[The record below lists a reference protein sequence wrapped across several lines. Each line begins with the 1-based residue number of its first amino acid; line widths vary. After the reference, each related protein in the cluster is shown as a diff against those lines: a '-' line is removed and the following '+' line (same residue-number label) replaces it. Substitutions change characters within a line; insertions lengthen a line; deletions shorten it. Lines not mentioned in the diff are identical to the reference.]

1 MGAGASA
8 EEKHSKELE
17 KKLKEDAEKDAR
29 TVKLL
34 LLGSLMLQPWSDKT
48 GAHLMLLSV
57 EESHIS
63 PRSRGPL
70 EPRRA
75 AVALRSEVSV
85 GALASLSG
93 AGESGKSTIVKQM
106 KIIHQD
112 GYSLEE
118 CLEFIAI
125 IYGNTL
131 QSILAI
137 VRAMTTL
144 NIQYGD
150 SARQDDARKLMHMA
164 DTIEEGTMPKEMSD
178 IIQRL
183 WKDPGIQ
190 ACFERA
196 SEYQLN
202 DSAGYYLSD
211 LERLVTP
218 GYVPTEQDVLRSRV
232 KTTGIIETQFSF
244 KDLNF
249 RMFDVGGQRSERKK
263 WIHCFEG
270 VTCIIFIAAL
280 SAYDMVLVEDD
291 EVNRMH
297 ESLHLFN
304 SICNHRYFAT
314 TSIVLFLNKKD
325 VFSEKIKKAH
335 LSICFPDYGGPN
347 TYEDAGNYIKVQF
360 LELNMRRDVKEIYS
374 HMTCATDT
382 QNVKFVFDAVTD
394 IIIKENL
401 KDCGLF

>member
-1 MGAGASA
+1 MG
-8 EEKHSKELE
+8 
-17 KKLKEDAEKDAR
+17 
-29 TVKLL
+29 
-34 LLGSLMLQPWSDKT
+34 
-48 GAHLMLLSV
+48 
-57 EESHIS
+57 
-63 PRSRGPL
+63 
-70 EPRRA
+70 
-75 AVALRSEVSV
+75 
-85 GALASLSG
+85 G

-183 WKDPGIQ
+183 WKDSGIQ

-291 EVNRMH
+291 EVHLQPPLLRH
-297 ESLHLFN
+297 DVHRALPQQEGRLLREDQEGAPQHLFPGLRWTQHLRGRRQLHQGAVPRAQHAARREGDLFPHDVRHRHAERQ
-304 SICNHRYFAT
+304 ICLRRCHRHHHQGEPQRLWPLLRPGP
-314 TSIVLFLNKKD
+314 VLQSGTRSFRLARPGHNLH
-325 VFSEKIKKAH
+325 SPQ
-335 LSICFPDYGGPN
+335 L
-347 TYEDAGNYIKVQF
+347 DAQ
-360 LELNMRRDVKEIYS
+360 
-374 HMTCATDT
+374 T
-382 QNVKFVFDAVTD
+382 QQ
-394 IIIKENL
+394 
-401 KDCGLF
+401 

>member
-1 MGAGASA
+1 MGNGVSTESKESA
-8 EEKHSKELE
+8 KRSRELE
-17 KKLKEDAEKDAR
+17 KKLQEDAVRDAR

-34 LLGSLMLQPWSDKT
+34 LL
-48 GAHLMLLSV
+48 
-57 EESHIS
+57 
-63 PRSRGPL
+63 
-70 EPRRA
+70 
-75 AVALRSEVSV
+75 
-85 GALASLSG
+85 G

-106 KIIHQD
+106 KIIHKN
-112 GYSLEE
+112 GYTDQE
-118 CLEFIAI
+118 CIEFRSVV
-125 IYGNTL
+125 YSNTV

-137 VRAMTTL
+137 MKAMSTL
-144 NIQYGD
+144 GIQYANQTSTED
-150 SARQDDARKLMHMA
+150 EKQLLSMA
-164 DTIEEGTMPKEMSD
+164 NSMEDGTITPELAAVIK
-178 IIQRL
+178 QL

-202 DSAGYYLSD
+202 DSAAYYLND
-211 LERLVTP
+211 LDRLTAP
-218 GYVPTEQDVLRSRV
+218 GYVPNEQDVLRSRV

-244 KDLNF
+244 KDLQF

-270 VTCIIFIAAL
+270 VTCIIFCAAL
-280 SAYDMVLVEDD
+280 SAYDMILVEDE

-304 SICNHRYFAT
+304 NICNHKYFAT

-325 VFSEKIKKAH
+325 LFQEKVTKVN
-335 LSICFPDYGGPN
+335 LRVCFPEYNGSN
-347 TYEDAGNYIKVQF
+347 TFEDAGNYIKNQF
-360 LELNMRRDVKEIYS
+360 LDLNLRKEDKEIYS